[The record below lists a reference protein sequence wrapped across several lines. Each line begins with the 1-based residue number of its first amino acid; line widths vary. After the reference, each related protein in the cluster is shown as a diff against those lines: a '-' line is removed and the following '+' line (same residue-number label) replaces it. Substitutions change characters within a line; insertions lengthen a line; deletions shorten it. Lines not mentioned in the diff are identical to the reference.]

1 MQKSF
6 EYLPTVC
13 MVGNLDVED
22 IGDCIIKAN
31 NDLGIFY
38 YLWVKTNYGESRIF
52 ELGPIV
58 SEDNTKYLVKT
69 FKLDYRK
76 TTYTEPKLIKAIQS
90 FLNNPGYQITQ
101 AITIPEEQLK
111 EELKGF
117 DIFNFMRNWDE

>member
-38 YLWVKTNYGESRIF
+38 YL
-52 ELGPIV
+52 
-58 SEDNTKYLVKT
+58 
-69 FKLDYRK
+69 
-76 TTYTEPKLIKAIQS
+76 
-90 FLNNPGYQITQ
+90 
-101 AITIPEEQLK
+101 
-111 EELKGF
+111 
-117 DIFNFMRNWDE
+117 